1 LNAPLPASPQPNP
14 TPISIFCLHH
24 TFYVRKPGAKH
35 ADLGIFDVVCLKMC
49 RRITR
54 GAGEGLVRWGGKGG
68 NGLGWREVEEER
80 GKREEGR

>member
-1 LNAPLPASPQPNP
+1 
-14 TPISIFCLHH
+14 
-24 TFYVRKPGAKH
+24 
-35 ADLGIFDVVCLKMC
+35 VCLKMC